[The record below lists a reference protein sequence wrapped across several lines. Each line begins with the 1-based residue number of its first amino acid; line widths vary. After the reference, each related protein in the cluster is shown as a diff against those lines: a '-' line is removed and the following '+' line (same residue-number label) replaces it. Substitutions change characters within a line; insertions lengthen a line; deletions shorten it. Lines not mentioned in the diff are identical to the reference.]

1 MGILGLIPFAVKL
14 LGKILPGKTINE
26 VSDIVNTIISDDKEL
41 QEFIEKQNRF
51 TLEFEGRAE
60 FLSKAVGVIRAL
72 PRPFI
77 AIAIMVI
84 LFKYLWFNL
93 VIPDKLWYLSG
104 GVFSFYFYLRHLE
117 KKNNLK

>member
-14 LGKILPGKTINE
+14 LGKVLPGKTTNE

-60 FLSKAVGVIRAL
+60 FLSKAVSVIRAL

-77 AIAIMVI
+77 AMATMII
-84 LFKYLWFNL
+84 LFKYLWLNL
-93 VIPDKLWYLSG
+93 IVPDKLWYLSG
-104 GVFSFYFYLRHLE
+104 GIFSFYFYLRHLE

>member
-14 LGKILPGKTINE
+14 LGKILPGKTTNE
-26 VSDIVNTIISDDKEL
+26 ISDIVNTIISDDKEL

-60 FLSKAVGVIRAL
+60 FLSKAVGVIRSL

-77 AIAIMVI
+77 AMATMII
-84 LFKYLWFNL
+84 LFKYLWLNL
-93 VIPDKLWYLSG
+93 LVPDKLWYLSG

>member
-1 MGILGLIPFAVKL
+1 MGILELIPFAVKL
-14 LGKILPGKTINE
+14 LGKVLPGKTTNE
-26 VSDIVNTIISDDKEL
+26 LSDIVNTIISDDKEL

-77 AIAIMVI
+77 AMATMII
-84 LFKYLWFNL
+84 LFKYLWFN
-93 VIPDKLWYLSG
+93 IPMPDKLWYLSG

>member
-1 MGILGLIPFAVKL
+1 MGILGLIPFVVELVK
-14 LGKILPGKTINE
+14 KILPGKTTNE
-26 VSDIVNTIISDDKEL
+26 VSNIVNAVIGDDKEL
-41 QEFIEKQNRF
+41 QEFVEKQNRF

-93 VIPDKLWYLSG
+93 IVPDKLWYLSTG
-104 GVFSFYFYLRHLE
+104 IFSFYFYLRHLE

>member
-14 LGKILPGKTINE
+14 LGKVLPGKTTNE
-26 VSDIVNTIISDDKEL
+26 ISNIVNTIISDDKEL
-41 QEFIEKQNRF
+41 QDFIEKQNRF

-84 LFKYLWFNL
+84 LFKYLWLNL
-93 VIPDKLWYLSG
+93 VVPDKLWYLSG